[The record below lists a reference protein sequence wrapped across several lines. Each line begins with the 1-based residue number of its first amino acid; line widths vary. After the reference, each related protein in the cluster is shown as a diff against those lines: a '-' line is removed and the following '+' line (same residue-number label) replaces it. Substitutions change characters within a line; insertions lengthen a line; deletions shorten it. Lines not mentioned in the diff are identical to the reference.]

1 MAIKKVKLP
10 NNTTLDIND
19 ARVVSDAITYIGE
32 QQGSATYVDGGTIID
47 VTAKADK
54 VTGATTGHFAGLD
67 SNGNLT
73 DSGHKHSDY
82 QTANLVTSIS
92 SSSTDT
98 QYPSAKCVYDIV
110 GDIETLLA
118 AI

>member
-1 MAIKKVKLP
+1 M
-10 NNTTLDIND
+10 
-19 ARVVSDAITYIGE
+19 
-32 QQGSATYVDGGTIID
+32 GTIKHIMVGSTTHDIQDSRISD
-47 VTAKADK
+47 VSS
-54 VTGATTGHFAGLD
+54 F
-67 SNGNLT
+67 
-73 DSGHKHSDY
+73 
-82 QTANLVTSIS
+82 QTVSNLVTSIS